1 MEDSSINN
9 SFSSYY
15 LNPNDILHEQNTF
28 DYAYYCVFAPQNKDD
43 DNSNTDLIK
52 AFFKD
57 IIEEKPTRE
66 SEGVVIN
73 IKPELLGKKKKKS
86 KAGKSK
92 GKKRKDGSHNKFSYD
107 NMLGKVKHLVC
118 KNILEF
124 ANGKIFVI
132 YKGKIGY
139 GYYKKELMLIKKD
152 QIANSKIEF
161 NKKFLNKSLKEIFSV
176 ELSHRIT
183 NYPKMHNM
191 ILIKQLMN
199 EDELKKREYFQ
210 GLFSLT
216 FLDCLKYF
224 RNENDEKYA
233 YIEGLK
239 RFDDLVNENK
249 FNEEEN
255 DEEYIKCLREC
266 IDNYEKILTEK
277 KGRKARKKKE
287 GKNDIYNY

>member
-1 MEDSSINN
+1 MEGPSLNN

-43 DNSNTDLIK
+43 DNSNTVLIK

-73 IKPELLGKKKKKS
+73 IKPELLGKKKKNS

-92 GKKRKDGSHNKFSYD
+92 DRSHNKYTYD
-107 NMLGKVKHLVC
+107 NMIGKVKHLVY
-118 KNILEF
+118 KNVLDFI
-124 ANGKIFVI
+124 NSKIFLI
-132 YKGKIGY
+132 YKGEIGY

-199 EDELKKREYFQ
+199 EDDLKKREYFQ

-249 FNEEEN
+249 INEEEN

-266 IDNYEKILTEK
+266 IDNYEKILAEK

>member
-1 MEDSSINN
+1 MEDQSLNN

-92 GKKRKDGSHNKFSYD
+92 GKKRKDRSHNKYTYD
-107 NMLGKVKHLVC
+107 NMIGKVKHLVC
-118 KNILEF
+118 KNVLDFI
-124 ANGKIFVI
+124 NSKIFLI
-132 YKGKIGY
+132 YKGEIGY

-161 NKKFLNKSLKEIFSV
+161 NKEFLNKSLKEIFSV

-266 IDNYEKILTEK
+266 IDNYEKILAEK